1 MTTTNVSQLKFN
13 KLSENQYEATTPVD
27 GEFYITPCPTYALDS
42 EAVHKNGDEE
52 INDAKTFTG
61 ILKTSNNYPMVEIS
75 NTEIEKGTLP
85 TENKYCGLLF
95 EDKNGDG
102 QVPTRLG
109 DIVYSINANGD
120 SKTAFKAWNFSGSGS
135 AGISIIYPSSGNPY
149 ATAPTPDI
157 GDKSTKIATTE
168 WCYDPAKS
176 TNLVHRTGDETIGG
190 NKTFSQQPR
199 YSGTTTASSAQDSTA
214 LATVGYLNNPN
225 LSLNVVHRTGNE
237 TINGV
242 KTFSGASRIT
252 YLKSTVID
260 RTTPPSS
267 GYQYAFIDV
276 IDKNNNRLGVLG
288 SQIGPD
294 GKYGTYLQA
303 GNEANI
309 YVKSDGRN
317 GYFEFPRCTT
327 AATTTSTAANDK
339 VAVVVQNYRSGTS
352 WYRIWSDGWI
362 EQGGRG
368 TFSSQ
373 AEEEKT
379 LLKPFSN
386 TDYNLIL
393 TNLGH
398 QHNIYGYPK
407 TTSTFLMGMATPGVS
422 WGSGNFSWY
431 ACGY

>member
-1 MTTTNVSQLKFN
+1 MTIDVSLIPQNRVENLIS
-13 KLSENQYEATTPVD
+13 KLSEIENNIGNIGTD
-27 GEFYITPCPTYALDS
+27 IT
-42 EAVHKNGDEE
+42 
-52 INDAKTFTG
+52 
-61 ILKTSNNYPMVEIS
+61 NNV
-75 NTEIEKGTLP
+75 
-85 TENKYCGLLF
+85 
-95 EDKNGDG
+95 
-102 QVPTRLG
+102 
-109 DIVYSINANGD
+109 
-120 SKTAFKAWNFSGSGS
+120 
-135 AGISIIYPSSGNPY
+135 
-149 ATAPTPDI
+149 
-157 GDKSTKIATTE
+157 
-168 WCYDPAKS
+168 
-176 TNLVHRTGDETIGG
+176 VHRIGDETISG

-362 EQGGRG
+362 EQGG
-368 TFSSQ
+368 
-373 AEEEKT
+373 
-379 LLKPFSN
+379 
-386 TDYNLIL
+386 
-393 TNLGH
+393 
-398 QHNIYGYPK
+398 
-407 TTSTFLMGMATPGVS
+407 S
-422 WGSGNFSWY
+422 WGTNTGAWAEASVTYLKAYKDTNYQLFVQGNWTSAECSSCKITSRSTAGFTGTYANNLYSVMPSWWY

>member
-1 MTTTNVSQLKFN
+1 MTIDVSLIPQNRVENLIS
-13 KLSENQYEATTPVD
+13 KLSEIENNIGNIGTD
-27 GEFYITPCPTYALDS
+27 IT
-42 EAVHKNGDEE
+42 
-52 INDAKTFTG
+52 
-61 ILKTSNNYPMVEIS
+61 NNV
-75 NTEIEKGTLP
+75 
-85 TENKYCGLLF
+85 
-95 EDKNGDG
+95 
-102 QVPTRLG
+102 
-109 DIVYSINANGD
+109 
-120 SKTAFKAWNFSGSGS
+120 
-135 AGISIIYPSSGNPY
+135 
-149 ATAPTPDI
+149 
-157 GDKSTKIATTE
+157 
-168 WCYDPAKS
+168 
-176 TNLVHRTGDETIGG
+176 VHRIGDETISG

-237 TINGV
+237 TINGT
-242 KTFSGASRIT
+242 KTFNGAGAIT
-252 YLKSTVID
+252 YLKSTEID

-362 EQGGRG
+362 EQGG
-368 TFSSQ
+368 
-373 AEEEKT
+373 
-379 LLKPFSN
+379 
-386 TDYNLIL
+386 
-393 TNLGH
+393 
-398 QHNIYGYPK
+398 
-407 TTSTFLMGMATPGVS
+407 S
-422 WGSGNFSWY
+422 WGTNTGAWAEASVTYLKAYKDTNYQLFVQGNWTSAECSSCKITSRSTAGFTGTYANNLYSVMPSWWY

>member
-1 MTTTNVSQLKFN
+1 MTIDVSLIPQNRVENLIS
-13 KLSENQYEATTPVD
+13 KLSEIENNIGNIGTD
-27 GEFYITPCPTYALDS
+27 IT
-42 EAVHKNGDEE
+42 
-52 INDAKTFTG
+52 
-61 ILKTSNNYPMVEIS
+61 NNV
-75 NTEIEKGTLP
+75 
-85 TENKYCGLLF
+85 
-95 EDKNGDG
+95 
-102 QVPTRLG
+102 
-109 DIVYSINANGD
+109 
-120 SKTAFKAWNFSGSGS
+120 
-135 AGISIIYPSSGNPY
+135 
-149 ATAPTPDI
+149 
-157 GDKSTKIATTE
+157 
-168 WCYDPAKS
+168 
-176 TNLVHRTGDETIGG
+176 VHRIGDETISG

-252 YLKSTVID
+252 YLKSTLID

-362 EQGGRG
+362 EQGG
-368 TFSSQ
+368 
-373 AEEEKT
+373 
-379 LLKPFSN
+379 
-386 TDYNLIL
+386 
-393 TNLGH
+393 
-398 QHNIYGYPK
+398 
-407 TTSTFLMGMATPGVS
+407 S
-422 WGSGNFSWY
+422 WGTNTGAWAEASVTYLKAYKDTNYQLFVQGNWTSAECSSCKITSRSTAGFTGTYANNLYSVMPSWWY

>member
-1 MTTTNVSQLKFN
+1 MTIDVSLIPQNRVENLIS
-13 KLSENQYEATTPVD
+13 KLSEIENNIGNIGTD
-27 GEFYITPCPTYALDS
+27 IT
-42 EAVHKNGDEE
+42 
-52 INDAKTFTG
+52 
-61 ILKTSNNYPMVEIS
+61 NNV
-75 NTEIEKGTLP
+75 
-85 TENKYCGLLF
+85 
-95 EDKNGDG
+95 
-102 QVPTRLG
+102 
-109 DIVYSINANGD
+109 
-120 SKTAFKAWNFSGSGS
+120 
-135 AGISIIYPSSGNPY
+135 
-149 ATAPTPDI
+149 
-157 GDKSTKIATTE
+157 
-168 WCYDPAKS
+168 
-176 TNLVHRTGDETIGG
+176 VHRIGDETISG

-237 TINGV
+237 TINGT
-242 KTFSGASRIT
+242 KTFNGAGAIT
-252 YLKSTVID
+252 YLKSTEID

-339 VAVVVQNYRSGTS
+339 VAVVVQNYKSGTS

-362 EQGGRG
+362 EQGG
-368 TFSSQ
+368 
-373 AEEEKT
+373 
-379 LLKPFSN
+379 
-386 TDYNLIL
+386 
-393 TNLGH
+393 
-398 QHNIYGYPK
+398 
-407 TTSTFLMGMATPGVS
+407 S
-422 WGSGNFSWY
+422 WGTNTGAWAEASVTYLKAYKDTNYQLFVQGNWTSAECSSCKITSRSTAGFTGTYANNLYSVMPSWWY

>member
-1 MTTTNVSQLKFN
+1 MTIDVSLIPQNRVENLIS
-13 KLSENQYEATTPVD
+13 KLSEIENNIGNIGTD
-27 GEFYITPCPTYALDS
+27 IT
-42 EAVHKNGDEE
+42 
-52 INDAKTFTG
+52 
-61 ILKTSNNYPMVEIS
+61 NNV
-75 NTEIEKGTLP
+75 
-85 TENKYCGLLF
+85 
-95 EDKNGDG
+95 
-102 QVPTRLG
+102 
-109 DIVYSINANGD
+109 
-120 SKTAFKAWNFSGSGS
+120 
-135 AGISIIYPSSGNPY
+135 
-149 ATAPTPDI
+149 
-157 GDKSTKIATTE
+157 
-168 WCYDPAKS
+168 
-176 TNLVHRTGDETIGG
+176 VHRTGDETIDG

-199 YSGTTTASSAQDSTA
+199 YSGTTAASSAQDSTA

-252 YLKSTVID
+252 YLKSTEID

-339 VAVVVQNYRSGTS
+339 VAVVVQNYSSGTS

-362 EQGGRG
+362 EQGGYLSWNGAWTTLTFNRPFTTTNYYINGGGYRSDSSPYQCMIDFKDWG
-368 TFSSQ
+368 TSSCSVWSSDDN
-373 AEEEKT
+373 T
-379 LLKPFSN
+379 SN
-386 TDYNLIL
+386 
-393 TNLGH
+393 
-398 QHNIYGYPK
+398 PCVMK
-407 TTSTFLMGMATPGVS
+407 
-422 WGSGNFSWY
+422 WY